1 MNVFALVVILLI
13 LAAFAV
19 DKYVHKQ
26 LEKRQLRRC
35 SLIYTLASYAVYL
48 ALMLAVVY
56 TQMRADISQVV
67 LGWVFAV
74 ALAVLLSKFASGIA
88 LVLS

>member
-56 TQMRADISQVV
+56 TQIRADISQVV
-67 LGWVFAV
+67 INPSRSVHSAG
-74 ALAVLLSKFASGIA
+74 VLLWRS
-88 LVLS
+88 V